1 MIYDISHRTEYRF
14 HRPVALGPHRMAF
27 RPRDA
32 HDMRVLATA
41 LQVEPEPQRVDMVL
55 DVYGNSVALL
65 LPAAE
70 SDHLFVTSTFTV
82 DESAPTPLA
91 C

>member
-1 MIYDISHRTEYRF
+1 MIYDIAHRTKYRF

-41 LQVEPEPQRVDMVL
+41 LRVEPEPQRVDMVL

-65 LPAAE
+65 LPASQ
-70 SDHLFVTSTFTV
+70 SDHLSVTSTFKV
-82 DESAPTPLA
+82 DHAANS
-91 C
+91 